1 MAAPKPTPRF
11 NPRSGERRGG
21 APRPSSSL
29 WYGLAF
35 LLVLGVAQLY
45 FMTPPGRSIPY
56 SEFKVLVKDGQV
68 ADVTI
73 TDQAIRGTLKETPA
87 GDAKQS
93 KQFTT
98 TRVEDPKLVEEL
110 ESKGVKYTGEVAN
123 RWLADLLGWIVP
135 AVFFIAIWGFFF
147 RRMGGAG

>member
-1 MAAPKPTPRF
+1 MAPPKQPPR
-11 NPRSGERRGG
+11 NPRGGDRRG
-21 APRPSSSL
+21 PRPTVQRPGASL

-35 LLVLGVAQLY
+35 LLVLGFAQLY

-87 GDAKQS
+87 GDAKPS

-98 TRVEDPKLVEEL
+98 TRV
-110 ESKGVKYTGEVAN
+110 
-123 RWLADLLGWIVP
+123 
-135 AVFFIAIWGFFF
+135 
-147 RRMGGAG
+147 